1 MQEKHERMKNLKS
14 LREKETKLCERL
26 CLPAHDLGQVNVP
39 TKEQLKELEAN
50 VQYLQKEQVNKVN
63 RLMLKTYMY
72 CCYFPK
78 TKKEKNSFTS
88 RPVVQYILAKLESF

>member
-26 CLPAHDLGQVNVP
+26 CLPAHDLGEVNVP

-50 VQYLQKEQVNKVN
+50 VQYLQKEQVNKAN
-63 RLMLKTYMY
+63 CLTLKTYMY

-78 TKKEKNSFTS
+78 TKKKKVSL
-88 RPVVQYILAKLESF
+88 VDL